1 MHTIAYKPK
10 ATQQTKSASSSKFSQ
25 ILSRQSYEADL
36 MCLQRTIGN
45 QAVQRMLKANIEE
58 LEVDSDV
65 TSSTRF
71 APDFS
76 QLPLSAKTPG
86 RIQLKRRV
94 GTPEDIY
101 ERDANRIAEKVKRM
115 PEPQQQHTCAYGG
128 GCPKCKKADQSPGQT
143 LSQTK
148 LTQANN
154 SAETDAP
161 PIVDEVL
168 SQPGYL
174 LDASVRDFMERHFG
188 ADLSRVRLH
197 TGSLAAKS
205 AKAVNARAFKF
216 GNDIIFGAAQYV
228 PNSKATQSL
237 LAPELSP
244 VVQQRQP
251 GSASYGKM
259 PSIQR
264 QSDGSD
270 EAGPQRGGADAQ
282 GAQLRRE
289 YIEVA
294 CEVIADIRAAVEGGR
309 TWYFEDELLL
319 QGEEWLRVNQQTL
332 VDERR
337 EALQEL
343 IRGLDEIIQELDAG
357 GLLPPDPASRSAL
370 ADLWEARNPRA
381 IQALAERWTPVFAH
395 RRLPSGALEAHY
407 PALSSYIVTQAGS
420 PPGMLHAASFPTWW
434 VLGCHRIQQP
444 EQPLPPGGR
453 VTPTELGLPQD
464 SVVYLS
470 GLNNDQW
477 DWEPRGGPY
486 PEALG
491 PTYDW
496 HYDQS
501 AGRVFIVVG
510 TQQLNLLRDRRVE
523 IQR

>member
-1 MHTIAYKPK
+1 
-10 ATQQTKSASSSKFSQ
+10 
-25 ILSRQSYEADL
+25 

-45 QAVQRMLKANIEE
+45 QAVQRLLKANIEE
-58 LEVDSDV
+58 LEAGSDV

-71 APDFS
+71 VHDFS
-76 QLPLSAKTPG
+76 QIPLYAKARG
-86 RIQLKRRV
+86 KIQPKLTV

-101 ERDANRIAEKVKRM
+101 ERDANRIAEQVMRM
-115 PEPQQQHTCAYGG
+115 PEPQQQHTCACSV
-128 GCPKCKKADQSPGQT
+128 GCPKCKNAGQSPGQT
-143 LSQTK
+143 LLQTK
-148 LTQANN
+148 PTQTNN
-154 SAETDAP
+154 SAEAAAP

-168 SQPGYL
+168 SQPGYP
-174 LDASVRDFMERHFG
+174 LDASIRDFIEPRFG
-188 ADLSRVRLH
+188 VDFSQVQLH
-197 TGSLAAKS
+197 TDSLAAKS
-205 AKAVNARAFKF
+205 AKAVNARAFTI

-237 LAPELSP
+237 LAHELTH
-244 VVQQRQP
+244 VVQQSQL
-251 GSASYGKM
+251 GSTSYGKI

-270 EAGPQRGGADAQ
+270 EAGTQRGGAGAQ

-294 CEVIADIRAAVEGGR
+294 CGVIADIQAAVEGGR
-309 TWYFEDELLL
+309 TWYFENEFLL

-343 IRGLDEIIQELDAG
+343 IRGLDEIIQELDSGA
-357 GLLPPDPASRSAL
+357 LVPSDSASRSAL

-381 IQALAERWTPVFAH
+381 TQALAERWSPVFAH
-395 RRLPSGALEAHY
+395 RRLPSGALEAQY

-420 PPGMLHAASFPTWW
+420 PLGMLQAASFPTWW

-444 EQPLPPGGR
+444 EQPLPPGER
-453 VTPTELGLPQD
+453 VTPAELGLPQD

-486 PEALG
+486 PVALG

-501 AGRVFIVVG
+501 AGHVFIVVDA
-510 TQQLNLLRDRRVE
+510 QQLNLLRDGRVE

>member
-1 MHTIAYKPK
+1 MRTIAEKPK
-10 ATQQTKSASSSKFSQ
+10 APQQTKSASCSKPSRA
-25 ILSRQSYEADL
+25 LSRQSHDMHL

-45 QAVQRMLKANIEE
+45 QAVQRLLKANIEE
-58 LEVDSDV
+58 LEAGSDV

-71 APDFS
+71 VHDFS
-76 QLPLSAKTPG
+76 QIPLYAKARG
-86 RIQLKRRV
+86 KIQPKLAV

-101 ERDANRIAEKVKRM
+101 ERDANRIAE
-115 PEPQQQHTCAYGG
+115 Q
-128 GCPKCKKADQSPGQT
+128 
-143 LSQTK
+143 
-148 LTQANN
+148 
-154 SAETDAP
+154 
-161 PIVDEVL
+161 
-168 SQPGYL
+168 
-174 LDASVRDFMERHFG
+174 
-188 ADLSRVRLH
+188 
-197 TGSLAAKS
+197 
-205 AKAVNARAFKF
+205 VNARAFTI
-216 GNDIIFGAAQYV
+216 GNDIIFGAAQYM

-237 LAPELSP
+237 LAHELTH
-244 VVQQRQP
+244 VVQQSQL
-251 GSASYGKM
+251 GSTSYGKI

-270 EAGPQRGGADAQ
+270 EAGTQRGGAGAQ

-294 CEVIADIRAAVEGGR
+294 CGVIADIQAAVEGGR
-309 TWYFEDELLL
+309 TWYFENEFLL

-343 IRGLDEIIQELDAG
+343 IRGLDAIIQELDSGA
-357 GLLPPDPASRSAL
+357 LAPSDPATRSAL

-381 IQALAERWTPVFAH
+381 TQALARRWSPVFAH
-395 RRLPSGALEAHY
+395 RRLPSGALEAQY

-420 PPGMLHAASFPTWW
+420 PPGMLQAASFPTWW

-444 EQPLPPGGR
+444 EQPLPPGER
-453 VTPTELGLPQD
+453 VTPAELGLPQD

-486 PEALG
+486 PVALG
-491 PTYDW
+491 RTYDW
-496 HYDQS
+496 HYDPS
-501 AGRVFIVVG
+501 AGRVFIVVDA
-510 TQQLNLLRDRRVE
+510 QQLNLLRDGRVE